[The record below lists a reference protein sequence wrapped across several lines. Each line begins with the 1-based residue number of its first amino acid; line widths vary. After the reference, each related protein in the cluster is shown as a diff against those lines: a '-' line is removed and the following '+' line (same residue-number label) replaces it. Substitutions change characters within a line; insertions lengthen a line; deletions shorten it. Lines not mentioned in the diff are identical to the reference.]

1 MQSSIPFDFTT
12 DVIEKSRSLPVLVDF
27 WASWCGPCRML
38 GPVLERLAEKAEGRW
53 LLVKIDTEKFPELAR
68 EYGVRSIP
76 SVKLFS
82 DGNVVDEFA
91 GALPERQIEQWLGK
105 ALPSPFARMVVE
117 ADALAAA
124 GNGDAALPMY
134 EQVVTREPGN
144 SRARAGLAKLLLF
157 TAPEDAMRIVEPL
170 EGEQEYAELC
180 DAFRTL
186 GPMLARPES
195 ALPEGASREAYAEAL
210 HALRRLDFDGALERF
225 IGVLRSDRQ
234 YDGDGSRKACI
245 AIFRL
250 LGEGHEVTLR
260 HRRAFDRAF

>member
-1 MQSSIPFDFTT
+1 MQSTPFDFNA
-12 DVIEKSRSLPVLVDF
+12 DVLDRSNSIPVLVDF

-38 GPVLERLAEKAEGRW
+38 GPVLERLAERAGGRW
-53 LLVKIDTEKFPELAR
+53 LLVKIDTEAYPELAR

-82 DGNVVDEFA
+82 EGRVVDEFA

-105 ALPSPFARMVVE
+105 ALPSPFAKMV
-117 ADALAAA
+117 ADADGLAAA
-124 GNGDAALPMY
+124 GDETGAASLY
-134 EQVVTREPGN
+134 RQVFEQEPGN
-144 SRARAGLAKLLLF
+144 LRARAGLAKLALVADPAGAVKL
-157 TAPEDAMRIVEPL
+157 VEPL
-170 EGEQEYAELC
+170 EGEPGLGDLC
-180 DAFRTL
+180 DAVRTL
-186 GPMLARPES
+186 APLLARS
-195 ALPEGASREAYAEAL
+195 MDALPEASCRGDYAAAL
-210 HALRRLDFDGALERF
+210 DCLRKHDFDGALDRF
-225 IGVLRSDRQ
+225 IAVLRTDRQ